1 MHVLIV
7 DWLADILL
15 TCDKPIS
22 EELLWFSCRFF
33 FFGLLPLVRKISFC
47 PVISLWFYAWMKDLL
62 CWLSSWG
69 FGFELC
75 CSDFLSWSFVCV

>member
-33 FFGLLPLVRKISFC
+33 FC
-47 PVISLWFYAWMKDLL
+47 WFVAS
-62 CWLSSWG
+62 C
-69 FGFELC
+69 
-75 CSDFLSWSFVCV
+75 